1 MGIQYHGHGR
11 HGNVVE
17 SMNVIGHGKE
27 SPWRWTRKVLSMWG
41 QNGGFKMKVKELITM
56 LQAFDEDQNVM
67 VNVNGKDVDIVDVKD
82 SADTNYPEE
91 VIIQV
96 AYNVG

>member
-1 MGIQYHGHGR
+1 MDFA
-11 HGNVVE
+11 
-17 SMNVIGHGKE
+17 
-27 SPWRWTRKVLSMWG
+27 
-41 QNGGFKMKVKELITM
+41 GGGLVKFFQCGAKQMRLQMKVKELITM
-56 LQAFDEDQNVM
+56 LQAFNEDQNVM
-67 VNVNGKDVDIVDVKD
+67 VNVNGKEVDIVDVKD